1 VLLKDFLSRASPE
14 QSETLIWEGE
24 KKMKSPKRVLALIV
38 MAALVTFAAGAAQA
52 TNFGPG
58 VTYTEVASPG
68 YTGFVLDNIPTA
80 DPPIKLA
87 SDLEVPFDP
96 FGAGY
101 DTSDGIQF
109 YAADLWT
116 PYTDLTPLAF
126 SPGFWKLLP
135 DGISWVLPA
144 VTPAG
149 SENEPAFEPA
159 AAWYFTNKGQ
169 WVDGTPAFVKFLEP
183 DGSFSDLITLNN
195 NGPDGAA
202 VIIFQSDPVPIP
214 PAMWL
219 FGSGLLG
226 LAGLRRFRKS

>member
-24 KKMKSPKRVLALIV
+24 KKMKSLKRVLALIV

-52 TNFGPG
+52 TNFAPG

-80 DPPIKLA
+80 APPIKLA
-87 SDLEVPFDP
+87 SDLEVSFDP

-109 YAADLWT
+109 YAAGLWT
-116 PYTDLTPLAF
+116 PYTALTPLGF
-126 SPGFWKLLP
+126 SPGFWTLLP
-135 DGISWVLPA
+135 DGKTWVLPA

-149 SENEPAFEPA
+149 IENEPAFEPA
-159 AAWYFTNKGQ
+159 AAWYFNNGQ
-169 WVDGTPAFVKFLEP
+169 WQDGTPAFVKFLEP
-183 DGSFSDLITLNN
+183 NGSFSDLITLSN
-195 NGPDGAA
+195 NGPGGAA
-202 VIIFQSDPVPIP
+202 MILFQSDPVPIP
-214 PAMWL
+214 PAILL